1 MKTFTNEEYMLIQL
15 ANAAG
20 LDKLTYEER
29 LAKAE
34 EQSAPDNPLWFKT
47 KKALEA
53 YRRGE
58 PIGLPIWF
66 DAISSGLQILSL
78 ISRDRQG
85 MELTGTIKPRG
96 KEVRPNPYKQI
107 QQLLGLESV
116 PYEDIK
122 KAVMT
127 HFYGSHSIP
136 KRVFQSHLN
145 HFLETVK
152 ELFSGAAQIRDAA
165 VKAWNPEAKSYQ
177 WTMPDG
183 FHVYLPVTTS
193 VEREATLEDYQ
204 LTLRIRETQMRAQ
217 PFGLSLAANFTHS
230 VDAYLLR
237 TILRHT
243 NYDREWLLNQKSQI
257 EERWDTTQWLERTD
271 GQITDLNLPV
281 ESLSEEEAVFMYQDI
296 EDTLSY
302 PSFSVLTVH
311 DCFAALPKHM
321 NRLRRQAN
329 RAYAQLYKDPR
340 MERLLTRVTGF
351 KPKRFNAKT
360 YAAIIEADYALT

>member
-1 MKTFTNEEYMLIQL
+1 MKTFTNEEYILIQL

-34 EQSAPDNPLWFKT
+34 EVEAPSNPLWFKT
-47 KKALEA
+47 KEALHH

-58 PIGLPIWF
+58 AIGLPIWF
-66 DAISSGLQILSL
+66 DAISSGLQLLSL

-85 MELTGTIKPRG
+85 MELTGTVKPKG

-107 QQLLGLESV
+107 QQLLGLEEV
-116 PYEDIK
+116 PYEDVK

-127 HFYGSHSIP
+127 HFYGSSSVP
-136 KRVFQSHLN
+136 KRVFQEHLPR
-145 HFLETVK
+145 FLKTVNK
-152 ELFSGAAQIRDAA
+152 LFSGAAQIRDAA
-165 VKAWNPEAKSYQ
+165 VKAWDPKAKSYQ

-183 FHVYLPVTTS
+183 FHVYLPVTTT
-193 VEREATLEDYQ
+193 VERQATLEDYS

-217 PFGLSLAANFTHS
+217 PFGLSIAANWTHS

-243 NYDREWLLNQKSQI
+243 NYDKEWLLNQKSKI
-257 EERWDTTQWLERTD
+257 EERWNTSQWLGRDD

-281 ESLSEEEAVFMYQDI
+281 DSLSEEEAVYMYQDI

-340 MERLLTRVTGF
+340 LERLLTRVTGF
-351 KPKRFNAKT
+351 KPKRFSPRT
-360 YAAIIEADYALT
+360 YAAILEADYALT